1 MLIMKLLSL
10 IIFVLSI
17 TTITSISYNDAFAH
31 NFYKNEAS
39 VFFTLIK
46 QFEVEKELVQSN
58 FPKNMSLALD
68 HAENA
73 ARLLKD
79 IFYFDEDNS
88 DDTDFRN
95 TYDLMV
101 KNLNSTT
108 SALITANLADEIL
121 KQYGLAIGLNSTTI
135 ANLSNMS
142 MSMNLPDNFSKENT
156 SDLMMMD
163 MGSTDPQNSSNSQN
177 VNTNITKQVNY
188 QTATMLA
195 DSLKNLFLHELQ
207 NASILNSTGLMRLP
221 KEIKMASIND
231 LGEGIDN
238 LISAIN
244 RKTNLDEVMSIVHGQ
259 IHPNV
264 HMAFDLKLKGD

>member
-1 MLIMKLLSL
+1 MKMIVAILPLLFAVA
-10 IIFVLSI
+10 IVINF
-17 TTITSISYNDAFAH
+17 SYNKAVAH

-46 QFEVEKELVQSN
+46 QVEVENELVQSN
-58 FPKNMSLALD
+58 FPKNTSLALE

-73 ARLLKD
+73 DRLLKD

-101 KNLNSTT
+101 KDLNSTT
-108 SALITANLADEIL
+108 SALISANVADEIL
-121 KQYGLAIGLNSTTI
+121 KQYGLALGFDSAVIS
-135 ANLSNMS
+135 NLANMS
-142 MSMNLPDNFSKENT
+142 MSMTLPADFAKNR
-156 SDLMMMD
+156 SDMMMS
-163 MGSTDPQNSSNSQN
+163 MGSPDPQNISNSQN

-195 DSLKNLFLHELQ
+195 RSLKNLFLHDLK
-207 NASILNSTGLMRLP
+207 NATILNSTGLMRLP
-221 KEIKMASIND
+221 MEIKMASVND
-231 LGEGIDN
+231 LGEGINN
-238 LISAIN
+238 LISTLN
-244 RKTNLDEVMSIVHGQ
+244 RKGPLDEVMSIVHGQ

-264 HMAFDLKLKGD
+264 FLAFDLKLKGD